1 MLKRAFVLAT
11 ALALASGPALARPGQ
26 GQGPPDGGPP
36 GGPPAAVDRGD
47 AQGPKGG
54 VVKVGA
60 AARSVLPTVDGSH
73 DYLDGLEPDPDD
85 PLSPGLPV
93 PAFDQGRVAVGNG
106 ASDAKWVHD
115 DMEVTAVA
123 FEDLRTEELT
133 VVVAANLYM
142 VLGPDAAEIRE
153 RVAERLG
160 PDLAARTQVA
170 IHADHNHHG
179 PDTAFDVNHEWYEL
193 FIDQAVDAVV
203 EAVDVRR
210 PARLEVAETE
220 HHFGVRD
227 SRDPRV
233 TDPTLG
239 VLKATATS
247 GDTIATL
254 LFWSNHPEVT
264 LFWDGPSQEYLRED
278 CELLGLT
285 NFDEPDDPGYCS
297 AEDAYFTA
305 DFPGWATRILEDQL
319 GGHAAYVN
327 GAVGN
332 LITPLGAQVWEVDD
346 EHPVGNGLVAPADAD
361 FPLGASNYTERNFR
375 RTYLVGRELAH
386 AALDALEDAEPIR
399 RPDVSYEVQPIFTRM
414 SNIGFRLLLVPG
426 GDGFTSLGHLPGP
439 MYTCPATG
447 EKSAATC
454 TDVGLATQS
463 DDLLDTIRV
472 GDHVR
477 TQVARLQIGPVDT
490 MWIPAEIGPESTIG
504 LPAGYL
510 DTPVK
515 WHDDDP
521 ELHAF
526 GEAYDTGGYV
536 TNRMDGEYRWIV
548 GLGNDE
554 LGYAV
559 PLADYRIFCVADVLA
574 GDGTCQALYDA
585 GVIEYPDAVAGAT
598 CKRLAEDPAA
608 VGQLAATYGSD
619 AVTAVVGSCTYG
631 QALDESADH
640 YEETNSAGWDLHADI
655 LDAVTALTGNAST
668 ETVNPDLPG
677 YWWDGDQGFLP

>member
-11 ALALASGPALARPGQ
+11 ALALASGPALARPGPGQ
-26 GQGPPDGGPP
+26 GQGPPDGD
-36 GGPPAAVDRGD
+36 GPPAHVGEGRPG

-60 AARSVLPTVDGSH
+60 ASRSVLPTVDGSH
-73 DYLDGLEPDPDD
+73 DYLDGLELDPDD
-85 PLSPGLPV
+85 PFSPGLAV

-106 ASDAKWVHD
+106 ASDAQWVHD

-123 FEDLRTEELT
+123 FEDLRTEQLT

-142 VLGPDAAEIRE
+142 ILGPDAAEIRD
-153 RVAERLG
+153 RVADRLG
-160 PDLAARTQVA
+160 PDLAARTEVA

-210 PARLEVAETE
+210 PARLEVAETQ

-239 VLKATATS
+239 VLRATATG

-254 LFWSNHPEVT
+254 LFWANHPEVT
-264 LFWDGPSQEYLRED
+264 LFWDGPSADELGVD
-278 CELLGLT
+278 CELLGLEGADCT
-285 NFDEPDDPGYCS
+285 

-305 DFPGWATRILEDQL
+305 DFPGWATRIVEDEL

-327 GAVGN
+327 GAVGD
-332 LITPLGAQVWEVDD
+332 LITPLGAEVWEVDD
-346 EHPVGNGLVAPADAD
+346 DHPLGNGLVAPTGAEE
-361 FPLGASNYTERNFR
+361 PLGASSYTERNFR

-399 RPDVSYEVQPIFTRM
+399 RPDVSYEVQPVFTRM
-414 SNIGFRLLLVPG
+414 SNIGFRFLLVPG
-426 GDGFTSLGHLPGP
+426 DDGFTSLGHLPGP

-454 TDVGLATQS
+454 TDVGLATHGDPQ
-463 DDLLDTIRV
+463 LGTIRT

-490 MWIPAEIGPESTIG
+490 MWVPAEIGPESTIG
-504 LPAGYL
+504 LPDGYITSPGTWHGD
-510 DTPVK
+510 DTS
-515 WHDDDP
+515 
-521 ELHAF
+521 LHAF
-526 GEAYDTGGYV
+526 GDEYDTGGYV

-559 PLADYRIFCVADVLA
+559 PLADYRVLCIA
-574 GDGTCQALYDA
+574 GEEVCAQLHA
-585 GVIEYPDAVAGAT
+585 IEAIDFPDAVSGAT
-598 CKRLAEDPAA
+598 CKRLVEDPAA
-608 VGQLAATYGSD
+608 VPGLVAEYGTD
-619 AVTAVVGSCTYG
+619 VATAVVGSCTYG
-631 QALDESADH
+631 QAFGEAADH

-655 LDAVTALTGNAST
+655 LDAVAALTGDAST
-668 ETVNPDLPG
+668 DTVNPALPG